1 MSQASGIPNL
11 NTLRGSLRP
20 GGRGRGRGRGTA
32 SEDPSNEASTESKDK
47 IVQRTDND
55 ASVSRMSAVEVGYLE
70 DEFAKPL
77 LQGNVVR
84 RYPIINRGRESHAAA
99 CEQLLNWR
107 TGTYVRTT
115 AIDLLVDKFLTAY
128 PEHKKQIISLGAGS
142 DTRYFRITSDKP
154 SVSLVYHEL
163 DFQSNTVQKVAAIQR
178 SVVLLNAAQ
187 ALQPSL
193 SDLHFSAEDGYLH
206 SPTYNIHPIDL
217 RTLASESSVPALP
230 NLDRSLPTLILSE
243 CCLIY
248 LSSTHA
254 DGILNTLTTILL
266 PSPVAVSIII
276 YEPIHPHD
284 AFGRVM
290 VSNLA
295 ARGIVLQTLDRY
307 SSRTRQKARLRRAAF
322 SDRQMAADVDFIW
335 ERWVSNAEKERV
347 AGLEMLDEIEEW
359 RLLAQH
365 YCIAWGWRNGEGNG
379 GDIFKIA
386 WENTQ
391 GQERDDEVDI
401 A

>member
-20 GGRGRGRGRGTA
+20 GGRGRGRGRGAT
-32 SEDPSNEASTESKDK
+32 SEDTSNEDSTESKDT
-47 IVQRTDND
+47 IVQQTDND

-77 LQGNVVR
+77 LQGNVAR
-84 RYPIINRGRESHAAA
+84 RYPIINR
-99 CEQLLNWR
+99 
-107 TGTYVRTT
+107 GTYVRTT
-115 AIDLLVDKFLTAY
+115 AIDLLVDKFLATY

-142 DTRYFRITSDKP
+142 DTRYFRITSNKP

-163 DFQSNTVQKVAAIQR
+163 DFQSNTTQKVAAIQR
-178 SVVLLNAAQ
+178 STKLLKAVQ
-187 ALQPSL
+187 SLLPSS
-193 SDLHFSAEDGYLH
+193 SDLVFSVDDGSLH
-206 SPTYNIHPIDL
+206 SPTYNIHPLDL
-217 RTLASESSVPALP
+217 RTLISESSIPALP
-230 NLDRSLPTLILSE
+230 NLNSSLPTLILSE

-248 LSSTHA
+248 LTPTHA
-254 DGILNTLTTILL
+254 DAILNTLTRTLV
-266 PSPVAVSIII
+266 PAPTPVSIII

-295 ARGIVLQTLDRY
+295 ARGIVLQTLNRY
-307 SSRTRQKARLRRAAF
+307 SSRTRQKARLRAAAF
-322 SDRQMAADVDFIW
+322 SSRQMAADVDFIW
-335 ERWVSNAEKERV
+335 ERWVSNAEKDRV

-365 YCIAWGWRNGEGNG
+365 YCVTWGWRD
-379 GDIFKIA
+379 GDSVGSNVFNKA
-386 WENTQ
+386 WEDVL
-391 GQERDDEVDI
+391 GQERDDEVNL